1 MFCEGI
7 KYLFHSIGYKS
18 IYNFVEMRFSGFFVV
33 ILSLT
38 VKINLQLK
46 L

>member
-1 MFCEGI
+1 MVG
-7 KYLFHSIGYKS
+7 LFEQWETAFFWI
-18 IYNFVEMRFSGFFVV
+18 FFVV
-33 ILSLT
+33 ILSLI